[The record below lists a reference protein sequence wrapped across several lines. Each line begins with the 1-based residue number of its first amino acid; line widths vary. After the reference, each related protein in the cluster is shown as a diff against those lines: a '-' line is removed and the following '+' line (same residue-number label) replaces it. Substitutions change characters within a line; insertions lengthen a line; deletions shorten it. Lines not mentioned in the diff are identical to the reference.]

1 MNAPAPVAQPPARPG
16 RFMQWHKRILG
27 FCLVVFAFEL
37 GLFLVIF
44 PWLRVW
50 GMNWVPVHSPDLSHV
65 WMSRYFRGAV
75 SGLGF
80 LNIYIAVAE
89 AGRQLRLLFNNRAAE

>member
-1 MNAPAPVAQPPARPG
+1 MNAPAPIAQPPARPS
-16 RFMQWHKRILG
+16 RFVQWHRRILG
-27 FCLVVFAFEL
+27 FCLIVFAFEL

-50 GMNWVPVHSPDLSHV
+50 GMNWVPVHSPHFAHF

-89 AGRQLRLLFNNRAAE
+89 ATRQLRLLFNNRATE